1 MKTAL
6 VVFAAAFSFAT
17 VTATAA
23 DKPAKEHAAHAGKEH
38 ADKMKEKCA
47 EMMEHNRAPDG
58 AAADADKKGCGM
70 MMDKHK
76 GMQKGMHKGKDADA
90 HGDHNK

>member
-1 MKTAL
+1 MKTVFL
-6 VVFAAAFSFAT
+6 VLAAAFSFAT
-17 VTATAA
+17 VTACAA

-47 EMMEHNRAPDG
+47 EMMEHNKAPDG

-70 MMDKHK
+70 MMGKKK
-76 GMQKGMHKGKDADA
+76 GMEKGKDADA
-90 HGDHNK
+90 HADHNK